1 MKNLKIQTP
10 IVFVPGLFGSMSNII
25 IPGTGDW
32 NFGISA
38 FVYEPFIMMLESMG
52 YQRNKNLF
60 ISFYDWRQKI
70 KESAQIYLTKTIT
83 LAKQITGANKVN
95 LICHS
100 MGGLVARAYAQ
111 SNMYYNDVDQ
121 LIILCTPNAGSPS
134 NYSYWTG
141 GILPV
146 HVSSKINIVYLYM
159 DQYINYLCH
168 LYKMNRV
175 EAIHAHFKGVQD
187 IIPCKYY
194 GNYLFMKNGSSIE
207 FIPYNK
213 MKTQNHFLDELN
225 QHRDIMNR
233 RNIHITLISGDGEE
247 TIKDLQ
253 VIPSHSKVKWID
265 GKVVGDI
272 TTKRGDGNVIM
283 NSVFLLEGNKYI
295 VQGTHNEVLYKSI
308 PILQRIL

>member
-1 MKNLKIQTP
+1 MNNLKTKTP
-10 IVFVPGLFGSMSNII
+10 IVFIPGLFGSMSNSI

-32 NFGISA
+32 SFGISA
-38 FVYEPFIMMLESMG
+38 FVYEPFVMMLENMG
-52 YQRNKNLF
+52 YERNKNLF

-70 KESAQIYLTKTIT
+70 KESAQYYLTKTIT
-83 LAKQITGANKVN
+83 LAKQVTGSNKVN
-95 LICHS
+95 LLCHS
-100 MGGLVARAYAQ
+100 MGGLVARAYIQ
-111 SNMYYNDVDQ
+111 SNIYDNDVDQ

-141 GILPV
+141 GILPL

-159 DQYINYLCH
+159 GQYINYLSH
-168 LYKMNRV
+168 MYKINKV
-175 EAIHAHFKGVQD
+175 EAVHTYFKGLQD
-187 IIPCKYY
+187 TIPCKYY
-194 GNYLFMKNGSSIE
+194 GNYLFIKNGTFRE

-225 QHRDIMNR
+225 KNR
-233 RNIHITLISGDGEE
+233 KLIQKRNIHTTLISGNGEE
-247 TIKDLQ
+247 TIKYLQ
-253 VIPSHSKVKWID
+253 VVPSHFKEKWID

-272 TTKRGDGNVIM
+272 TTKLGDGNVIT
-283 NSVFLLEGNKYI
+283 NSVFLLDGDKYV